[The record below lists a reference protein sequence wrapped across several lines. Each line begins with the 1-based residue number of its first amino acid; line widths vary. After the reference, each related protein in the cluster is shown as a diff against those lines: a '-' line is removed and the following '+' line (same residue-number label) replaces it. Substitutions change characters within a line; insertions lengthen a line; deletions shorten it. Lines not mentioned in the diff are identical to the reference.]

1 MMKVSTTV
9 NNYKAILSSIVNII
23 AIFDRQL
30 RNLLIGTL
38 GCYGDEETIAEAKTR
53 FKDHVF
59 TSRKLP
65 TDLRSSV
72 YSTCLANDRTRD
84 TFDKLIKVRRYI
96 IMARHAC
103 ARGLQYFVCVC
114 IPLSASSIQGLYYK
128 LNISACFTL
137 ISKGLQI
144 SLKRSR
150 VTAFSLGFMPS
161 RPFCSSVQAPYTTY
175 YTYLYHIWSVLKIA
189 SYI

>member
-128 LNISACFTL
+128 LNISACFTF
-137 ISKGLQI
+137 ISKDFQLTDFPQTL
-144 SLKRSR
+144 SFKSYTL
-150 VTAFSLGFMPS
+150 FSFLCQVGHFVVMCKF
-161 RPFCSSVQAPYTTY
+161 RILHIIRTTY
-175 YTYLYHIWSVLKIA
+175 EMC
-189 SYI
+189 